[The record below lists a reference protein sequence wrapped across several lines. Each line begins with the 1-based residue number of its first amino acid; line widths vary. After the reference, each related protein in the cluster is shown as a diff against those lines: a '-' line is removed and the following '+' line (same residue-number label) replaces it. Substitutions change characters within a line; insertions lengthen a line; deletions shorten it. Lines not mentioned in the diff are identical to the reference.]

1 MATRTLGTSD
11 GPMDVYVSEPA
22 NPRGAGVVVIQEAF
36 GVNHHIRSVA
46 DRLAAE
52 GYLALA
58 PHLFH
63 RTGDPLI
70 DYGDI
75 GAAMSHIG
83 ALTGDGLAE
92 DLDLTIGIAHEY
104 GIDTAQIGVVGFC
117 MGGSVSLFAATHVAL
132 GAAVGFYGGGVTQ
145 GRMGL
150 PPLLELAPT
159 LMAPFLGQY
168 GDTDQS
174 IPVEQ
179 VELLRA
185 ALRAAPV
192 PTEIV
197 RYPGAGHAFH
207 CDERPQAYHEPSA
220 RAAWARTLEW
230 FERYLAAGA

>member
-1 MATRTLGTSD
+1 VATRTLGTSD
-11 GPMDVYVSEPA
+11 GPMDVDVSEPT
-22 NPRGAGVVVIQEAF
+22 NPRGAGAVVIQEAF

-46 DRLAAE
+46 DRLAEE
-52 GYLALA
+52 GYVALV

-75 GAAMSHIG
+75 GAAMGHMG
-83 ALTGDGLAE
+83 ALTRDGLAE
-92 DLDLTIGIAHEY
+92 DLDLTIGLADEY
-104 GIDTAQIGVVGFC
+104 GIDTPHMGIVGFC
-117 MGGSVSLFAATHVAL
+117 MGGSVSLFAATRYAV
-132 GAAVGFYGGGVTQ
+132 GAAVGFYGGGVIQ

-159 LMAPFLGQY
+159 VMVPFLGQY
-168 GDTDQS
+168 GDADQS

-185 ALRAAPV
+185 ALGSAPV
-192 PTEIV
+192 ATEIV

-207 CDERPQAYHEPSA
+207 CDERPQSYHEPSA
-220 RAAWARTLEW
+220 RAAWARTLDW
-230 FERYLAAGA
+230 FDRYLDAGA

>member
-1 MATRTLGTSD
+1 
-11 GPMDVYVSEPA
+11 MDVYVSEPT

-36 GVNHHIRSVA
+36 GVNHHIQSVA

-52 GYLALA
+52 GYVALA

-70 DYGDI
+70 DYADI
-75 GAAMSHIG
+75 GAAMEHVR
-83 ALTGDGLAE
+83 ALTGHGLAE
-92 DLDLTIGIAHEY
+92 DLGLTIGLYDSFGIAA
-104 GIDTAQIGVVGFC
+104 AQIGVVGFC
-117 MGGSVSLFAATHVAL
+117 MGGSVSLFAATACPL

-150 PPLLELAPT
+150 PALLELAPKV
-159 LMAPFLGQY
+159 MVPFLGQY
-168 GDTDQS
+168 GDADQS

-179 VELLRA
+179 VEQLRT

-192 PTEIV
+192 PTQIV

-207 CDERPQAYHEPSA
+207 CDERPQSYHEASA
-220 RAAWARTLEW
+220 RAAWARTLDW
-230 FERYLAAGA
+230 FERYLTTGT